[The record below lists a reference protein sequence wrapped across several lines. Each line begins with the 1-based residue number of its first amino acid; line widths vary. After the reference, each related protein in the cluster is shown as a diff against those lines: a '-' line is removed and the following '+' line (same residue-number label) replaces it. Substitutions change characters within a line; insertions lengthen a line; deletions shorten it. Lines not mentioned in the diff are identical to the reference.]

1 MSSVVENVLYGL
13 LLNVNYKLLG
23 SEFVWRSERWGHRE
37 LSEDTVLLLSG
48 QSSVLGYQADTDI

>member
-1 MSSVVENVLYGL
+1 MSFNLGNVLLGL
-13 LLNVNYKLLG
+13 PLNIINKLLG